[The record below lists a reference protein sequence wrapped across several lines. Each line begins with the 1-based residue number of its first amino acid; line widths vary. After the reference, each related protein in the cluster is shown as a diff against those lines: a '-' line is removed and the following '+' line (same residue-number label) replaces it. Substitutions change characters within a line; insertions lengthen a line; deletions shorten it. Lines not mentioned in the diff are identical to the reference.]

1 MYRDSGR
8 NSICHLLKTYSR
20 EGGKHPSLWPR
31 GFWKCSEKPHKI
43 LGVSTWQQRL
53 YSISTRVILHHQPST
68 AAYATFPH
76 SSSCTSRVY
85 SRAFAD
91 YCIHVFSHSVYG
103 TKGLNFSC
111 ERDAGCSK
119 STLAVGRNLMYR
131 QSWSFLDCTRAG
143 ILLSI
148 LASTF
153 KGTHRVPCAFGDSLI
168 EVILSLIVRSQTTLI
183 HQGVCVTQPQV
194 KSFLSLHRQQRDT
207 FNSKKSAF
215 RSLKWH

>member
-103 TKGLNFSC
+103 TKGLNFPA
-111 ERDAGCSK
+111 RGMLDAPSP
-119 STLAVGRNLMYR
+119 LW
-131 QSWSFLDCTRAG
+131 QSE
-143 ILLSI
+143 
-148 LASTF
+148 
-153 KGTHRVPCAFGDSLI
+153 GTWCIDKVDIFWTVPA
-168 EVILSLIVRSQTTLI
+168 
-183 HQGVCVTQPQV
+183 QV
-194 KSFLSLHRQQRDT
+194 YY
-207 FNSKKSAF
+207 F
-215 RSLKWH
+215 RSSHLLLKAPTASRALLEIR